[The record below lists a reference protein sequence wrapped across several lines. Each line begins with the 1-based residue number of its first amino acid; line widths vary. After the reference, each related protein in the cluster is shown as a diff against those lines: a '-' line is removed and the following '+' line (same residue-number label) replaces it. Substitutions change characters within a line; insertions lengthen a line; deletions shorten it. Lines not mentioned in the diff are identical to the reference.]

1 MSGRKLYDYLVRA
14 LLIIATLALI
24 LMATIIAVNI
34 LGRSLFGKPILGTIE
49 IAGLAGVVFASIAV
63 PFVEKERRNVFMEVL
78 VTKFPPRM
86 KAFTDAFVLLVSLGV
101 IGVLTWAMFRESN
114 YSASYTEVTT
124 VMRIPVAPFKYIWS
138 VGAALLSAVLL
149 WNIIES
155 LRKGFKR

>member
-24 LMATIIAVNI
+24 LMATIIAINI

-63 PFVEKERRNVFMEVL
+63 PFVEKEHRNVLMEVV
-78 VTKFPPRM
+78 VTKLPPRVR
-86 KAFTDAFVLLVSLGV
+86 AFTDAFVLLVSLGV
-101 IGVLTWAMFRESN
+101 VGILTWGMFRESQ

-124 VMRIPVAPFKYIWS
+124 VMRIPMAPFKYVWS
-138 VGAALLSAVLL
+138 VGATLLCVILL
-149 WNIIES
+149 WNVIKS
-155 LRKGFKR
+155 VKKGLKP